1 MGKAEVII
9 GEENKEEVL
18 QDFSLVVSQY
28 GVSGKASGVVG
39 VLGPKRMD
47 YSRVISSVNS
57 VSTLL
62 SESVAEY
69 I

>member
-1 MGKAEVII
+1 M
-9 GEENKEEVL
+9 L